1 MPDRRALAARRG
13 VTRTGLRRPDT
24 GAAKRAGSGASQA
37 LKVIVS
43 VAANLALSTALLYFF
58 GLLYTQKFFD
68 YFRVHYTV
76 LDQTTEEIL
85 ARGAFGLHLPIGAAA
100 GAGLALFG
108 LTRLARFLLPDRV
121 WATVLRIGTPVAM
134 VAGLALVGTTVP
146 VVLDSALLDD
156 HPGLPG
162 LALAVGVV
170 LTVVGWRRLVPGR
183 HVPAF
188 LVAEWIVTYVLVA
201 FGLFWAVSDY
211 SAEVG
216 VAEAFA
222 AASRIPALPAV
233 TLYSAQSLNL
243 EAAGVRQV
251 VCGQAD
257 AAYKYRYSGLKLLLQ
272 SGGQY
277 VFLPA
282 NWQVSSGVSFVLPR
296 SDSLRLEFSPARSK
310 PSGTC

>member
-1 MPDRRALAARRG
+1 VP
-13 VTRTGLRRPDT
+13 RTGLRPPGT
-24 GAAKRAGSGASQA
+24 GAAKQAGSGASQA
-37 LKVIVS
+37 LKVIAS

-58 GLLYTQKFFD
+58 GLLYTQTFFG

-85 ARGAFGLHLPIGAAA
+85 ARAAFGLHLPIGAAA

-108 LTRLARFLLPDRV
+108 LARLARFLLPDRI

-146 VVLDSALLDD
+146 VVLDPALLDD
-156 HPGLPG
+156 HPWVPG

-188 LVAEWIVTYVLVA
+188 LVVEWIVTYVLVA

-216 VAEAFA
+216 VTEAFA
-222 AASRIPALPAV
+222 TASRIPAMPAV

-243 EAAGVRQV
+243 ESAGVRQV

-277 VFLPA
+277 VFVPA

-296 SDSLRLEFSPARSK
+296 SDSLRLEFSPAGSK
-310 PSGTC
+310 PSGAC

>member
-1 MPDRRALAARRG
+1 MPDRSALPRRG
-13 VTRTGLRRPDT
+13 VTRTGLRPPGP
-24 GAAKRAGSGASQA
+24 GAAEKAGSGPSQA
-37 LKVIVS
+37 LKIIAS
-43 VAANLALSTALLYFF
+43 AAANLALFTALLYFF
-58 GLLYTQKFFD
+58 GLLYTQTFFG

-76 LDQTTEEIL
+76 LGQTTEEIL
-85 ARGAFGLHLPIGAAA
+85 ARGAVGLHLPIGAAA
-100 GAGLALFG
+100 VTGLALFG
-108 LTRLARFLLPDRV
+108 LTRLARFLLPQRM
-121 WATVLRIGTPVAM
+121 WAAVLRIGTPVAT
-134 VAGLALVGTTVP
+134 VTGLALVGTTVP
-146 VVLDSALLDD
+146 VVLEPALLDD

-162 LALAVGVV
+162 LAFAAGVV

-211 SAEVG
+211 SGEVG
-216 VAEAFA
+216 VTEAFA
-222 AASRIPALPAV
+222 TASRIPTMPAV
-233 TLYSAQSLNL
+233 TLYSARSLNL
-243 EAAGVRQV
+243 EAPGVRQV

-277 VFLPA
+277 VFVPA

-296 SDSLRLEFSPARSK
+296 SDSLRLEFAPARSK